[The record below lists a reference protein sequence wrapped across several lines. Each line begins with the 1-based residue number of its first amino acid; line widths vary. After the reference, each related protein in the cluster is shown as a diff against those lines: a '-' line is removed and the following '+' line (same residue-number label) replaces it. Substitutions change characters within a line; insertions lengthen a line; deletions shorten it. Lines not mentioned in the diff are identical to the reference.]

1 MVYEAT
7 ILHNK
12 SRRFVQAELQ
22 RIRSEG
28 TGKNH
33 QEGSSNSGNGF
44 RNHTTNHTISCT
56 IPVRVSLHVDGI
68 TLPSFEL
75 SWFEGNR
82 VERLPAHFVY
92 NGFTVNHG
100 LFAWNGGVSIAP
112 RLAKK
117 LASLVE
123 RWYWNEQRANQVLWS
138 EQQVDKSRKE
148 LVVC

>member
-12 SRRFVQAELQ
+12 SRRYVQAELQ

-28 TGKNH
+28 TGKLH
-33 QEGSSNSGNGF
+33 QGSSSNSGNRF

-75 SWFEGNR
+75 SWFEGDR
-82 VERLPAHFVY
+82 VDRQPACFVY
-92 NGFTVNHG
+92 NGFTVEHG
-100 LFAWNGGVSIAP
+100 LFSWNGGVSITP
-112 RLAKK
+112 RLARK

-123 RWYWNEQRANQVLWS
+123 RWYWNEQRSYQVHFRR
-138 EQQVDKSRKE
+138 EEADKNRKE